1 MEDNDYPRPF
11 MAREE
16 VHQAMEALGFTFDP
30 NYHLP
35 SDGQE
40 KQFTALQELIAAAIA
55 EWSDAR
61 PEGDEDTWDRY
72 DNELQEWAQ
81 EWLIG

>member
-1 MEDNDYPRPF
+1 MDYPRPF
-11 MAREE
+11 LTQEE
-16 VHQAMEALGFTFDP
+16 VHERMEALGFTFDP

-35 SDGQE
+35 SDGQV
-40 KQFTALQELIAAAIA
+40 KQFVALQEIIAGAIA

-61 PEGDEDTWDRY
+61 PEGDDETWGSY

-81 EWLIG
+81 EWMVG